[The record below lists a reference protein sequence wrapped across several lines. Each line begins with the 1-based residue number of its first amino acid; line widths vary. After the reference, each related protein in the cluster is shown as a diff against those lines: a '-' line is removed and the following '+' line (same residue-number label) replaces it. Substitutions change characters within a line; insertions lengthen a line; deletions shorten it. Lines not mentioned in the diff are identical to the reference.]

1 MDRSKQEVKDPVCT
15 DHNDQKHHA
24 DRHFRRPFPQA
35 AVVIAALAEDAG
47 DMAKKIAGEVAGK
60 AKELT
65 EEHGKVKELAQN
77 AREQS
82 ATLALGAKEKVQGMI
97 QDAKAIKEIKQGIAE
112 LEALPEIEGSIIYT
126 MEIQTLVNNLRA
138 LYLLV
143 DDKRLDDE
151 TVAGEIRKTMVKVVP
166 DAETQTG
173 EAAQQKTEEEK
184 AIDSAKVIAYNA
196 CVRALESLKQ
206 DK

>member
-1 MDRSKQEVKDPVCT
+1 MGIFDQYFEKAKD
-15 DHNDQKHHA
+15 
-24 DRHFRRPFPQA
+24 
-35 AVVIAALAEDAG
+35 LAEDARDG
-47 DMAKKIAGEVAGK
+47 AKDVYDEVMSRAKEVAEEGSDARK
-60 AKELT
+60 LVQSAK
-65 EEHGKVKELAQN
+65 
-77 AREQS
+77 EQS
-82 ATLALGAKEKVQGMI
+82 AAAAKGAKEKVQGMI

-138 LYLLV
+138 LYLLI

-166 DAETQTG
+166 DAETQKG
-173 EAAQQKTEEEK
+173 DAAQQKTEEEK
-184 AIDSAKVIAYNA
+184 AIDNAKVIAYNA

-206 DK
+206 EK

>member
-1 MDRSKQEVKDPVCT
+1 MGIFDEYFEKAKD
-15 DHNDQKHHA
+15 
-24 DRHFRRPFPQA
+24 
-35 AVVIAALAEDAG
+35 LAEDARDG
-47 DMAKKIAGEVAGK
+47 AKDVFGEVASR
-60 AKELT
+60 AKEVAG
-65 EEHGKVKELAQN
+65 EGSE
-77 AREQS
+77 ARKIVQSAKEQS
-82 ATLALGAKEKVQGMI
+82 AAAAIGAKEKVQGMI

-151 TVAGEIRKTMVKVVP
+151 TVAGEIMKAMAKIQP
-166 DAETQTG
+166 SGELQAEG
-173 EAAQQKTEEEK
+173 AAQKTEEDL
-184 AIDSAKVIAYNA
+184 AIENAKNIAYGA
-196 CVRALESLKQ
+196 CVKALESLKL

>member
-1 MDRSKQEVKDPVCT
+1 MGIFDEYLEKAKD
-15 DHNDQKHHA
+15 
-24 DRHFRRPFPQA
+24 
-35 AVVIAALAEDAG
+35 LAEDARDG
-47 DMAKKIAGEVAGK
+47 AKDVFGEVASR
-60 AKELT
+60 AKEVAG
-65 EEHGKVKELAQN
+65 EGSE
-77 AREQS
+77 ARKIVQSAKEQS
-82 ATLALGAKEKVQGMI
+82 AAAAIGAKEKVQGMI

-166 DAETQTG
+166 DAETQAG
-173 EAAQQKTEEEK
+173 EAASQKTEEEK

-196 CVRALESLKQ
+196 CVRALESLKL

>member
-1 MDRSKQEVKDPVCT
+1 MGIFDEYLEKAKD
-15 DHNDQKHHA
+15 
-24 DRHFRRPFPQA
+24 
-35 AVVIAALAEDAG
+35 LAEDARDG
-47 DMAKKIAGEVAGK
+47 AKDVFGEVASR
-60 AKELT
+60 AKEVAG
-65 EEHGKVKELAQN
+65 EGSE
-77 AREQS
+77 ARKIVQSAKEQS
-82 ATLALGAKEKVQGMI
+82 AAAAIGAKEKVQGMI

-151 TVAGEIRKTMVKVVP
+151 TVAGEIRKTMAKIQP
-166 DAETQTG
+166 SGELQAEG
-173 EAAQQKTEEEK
+173 AAQKTEEDL
-184 AIDSAKVIAYNA
+184 AIENAKNIAYGA
-196 CVRALESLKQ
+196 CVKALESLKQ

>member
-1 MDRSKQEVKDPVCT
+1 MGIFDQYFEKAKD
-15 DHNDQKHHA
+15 
-24 DRHFRRPFPQA
+24 
-35 AVVIAALAEDAG
+35 LAEDARDG
-47 DMAKKIAGEVAGK
+47 AKDVYDEVMSRAKEVAEEGSDARK
-60 AKELT
+60 LVQSAK
-65 EEHGKVKELAQN
+65 
-77 AREQS
+77 EQS
-82 ATLALGAKEKVQGMI
+82 AAAAKGAKEKVQGMI
-97 QDAKAIKEIKQGIAE
+97 QDAKAIKEIKQGISE
-112 LEALPEIEGSIIYT
+112 LEALPEIDGSIIYT

-151 TVAGEIRKTMVKVVP
+151 TVASEIKKTMVKVVP
-166 DAETQTG
+166 DAEQTG
-173 EAAQQKTEEEK
+173 DAAPQKTEEEK

>member
-1 MDRSKQEVKDPVCT
+1 MGIFDEYFEKAKD
-15 DHNDQKHHA
+15 
-24 DRHFRRPFPQA
+24 
-35 AVVIAALAEDAG
+35 LAEDARDG
-47 DMAKKIAGEVAGK
+47 AKDVFGEVASR
-60 AKELT
+60 AKEVAG
-65 EEHGKVKELAQN
+65 EGSE
-77 AREQS
+77 ARKIVQSAKEQS
-82 ATLALGAKEKVQGMI
+82 AAAAIGAKEKVQGMI

-151 TVAGEIRKTMVKVVP
+151 TVAGEIRKAMVKIQP
-166 DAETQTG
+166 SGELQAEG
-173 EAAQQKTEEEK
+173 AAQKTEEDL
-184 AIDSAKVIAYNA
+184 AIENAKNIAYGA
-196 CVRALESLKQ
+196 CVKALESLKL

>member
-1 MDRSKQEVKDPVCT
+1 MGIFDEYLEKAKD
-15 DHNDQKHHA
+15 
-24 DRHFRRPFPQA
+24 
-35 AVVIAALAEDAG
+35 LAEDARDG
-47 DMAKKIAGEVAGK
+47 AKDVFGEVASR
-60 AKELT
+60 AKEVAG
-65 EEHGKVKELAQN
+65 EGSE
-77 AREQS
+77 ARKIVQSAKEQS
-82 ATLALGAKEKVQGMI
+82 AAAAIGAKEKVQGMI

-151 TVAGEIRKTMVKVVP
+151 TVAGEIRKAMAKIQP
-166 DAETQTG
+166 SGELQAEG
-173 EAAQQKTEEEK
+173 AAQKTEEDL
-184 AIDSAKVIAYNA
+184 AIENAKNIAYGA
-196 CVRALESLKQ
+196 CVKALESLKL